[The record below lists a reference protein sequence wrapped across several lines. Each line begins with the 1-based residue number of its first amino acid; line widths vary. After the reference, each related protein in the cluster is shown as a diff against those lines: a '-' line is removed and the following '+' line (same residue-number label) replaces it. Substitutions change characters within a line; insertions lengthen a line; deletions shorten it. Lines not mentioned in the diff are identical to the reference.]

1 MTKRTKPTIEAVLLT
16 ILLGILG
23 FSLFATPAPAAR
35 DQVVLTGWLHVED
48 RTVDD
53 LVLSVEVADNCLYAE
68 VESTGR
74 FTVVVPVGYQVTLSF
89 SKPGHLPKEVVIDTR
104 YSMMTEKA
112 QRTNRKVKFD
122 VVMEPLEK
130 RPGRK
135 YDGPVGSLSFF
146 RGTGTMKV
154 KHNLRVVAE

>member
-1 MTKRTKPTIEAVLLT
+1 MSDI
-16 ILLGILG
+16 
-23 FSLFATPAPAAR
+23 
-35 DQVVLTGWLHVED
+35 
-48 RTVDD
+48 
-53 LVLSVEVADNCLYAE
+53 CLYAG
-68 VESTGR
+68 VESPGR
-74 FTVVVPVGYQVTLSF
+74 FTVVLPVGHQVTLSF

-112 QRTNRKVKFD
+112 QRANRKVKFD

-154 KHNLRVVAE
+154 KHNLRVVTE